1 MLSDLSLTLTYYLI
15 NHLLLNLL
23 GLQVSI
29 LVRNQGWLRLRMVVL
44 WMRHYPS
51 WSCISLLY
59 CLLL

>member
-1 MLSDLSLTLTYYLI
+1 MLSNLSLTLTDYFF

-51 WSCISLLY
+51 WSCIGLLD
-59 CLLL
+59 LLLL